1 MAENI
6 DTKVAVITSEMETL
20 KNSDS
25 DQWKAINEIRL
36 FMRKLIPIWTATV
49 LMAASFITGSALTF
63 AGMIIKFS
71 GK

>member
-1 MAENI
+1 MTEM
-6 DTKVAVITSEMETL
+6 DTKIAVVENEINTL
-20 KNSDS
+20 KKSD
-25 DQWKAINEIRL
+25 DEQWIAINDIRQ

-63 AGMIIKFS
+63 AGMVIKFS

>member
-1 MAENI
+1 MTEL
-6 DTKVAVITSEMETL
+6 DTKVAVIESEVDTL
-20 KNSDS
+20 KKSNDE
-25 DQWKAINEIRL
+25 QWGAINDIRL

-63 AGMIIKFS
+63 AGMVIKFS